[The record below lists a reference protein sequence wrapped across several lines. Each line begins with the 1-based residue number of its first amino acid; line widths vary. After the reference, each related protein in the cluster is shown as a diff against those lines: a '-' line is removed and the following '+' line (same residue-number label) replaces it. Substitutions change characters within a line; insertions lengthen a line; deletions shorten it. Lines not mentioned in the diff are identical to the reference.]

1 MCPRTHRG
9 RSVSKEGI
17 PLGSIPQLLEQTR
30 HPDLAPRDAQ
40 QARRRGARKPDL
52 DKILKAGAAG
62 GPSRLRKA
70 IERIRRRDPNLGE
83 GEILKRT
90 AELKLTNWHRPW
102 APEEKNY
109 ILEHAREFSVVEMAR
124 NLGRTPQAVYQM
136 LWRNKESARV
146 RDGYTQQ
153 DLAQIFH
160 VAPKKVREWVR
171 LGWLTPCQGRIKDRG
186 LNRFLE
192 EHRDAVDAARIDKE
206 YRLWFLDAGLRHDG
220 THHAEAAR
228 PPEQNLKE
236 RVEPATQAPSSQS

>member
-1 MCPRTHRG
+1 M
-9 RSVSKEGI
+9 
-17 PLGSIPQLLEQTR
+17 GSAPQLLEQTR
-30 HPDLAPRDAQ
+30 QPDQAPGDAQ
-40 QARRRGARKPDL
+40 QTQRRRTRKLDL

-83 GEILKRT
+83 GEILRRT

-146 RDGYTQQ
+146 RDGYTQR

-171 LGWLTPCQGRIKDRG
+171 LGWLTPYQGRIKDRG

-192 EHRDAVDAARIDKE
+192 EHRDVVDAARIDKE
-206 YRLWFLDAGLRHDG
+206 YRLWFLDSGLRHNG
-220 THHAEAAR
+220 THHVEAAR
-228 PPEQNLKE
+228 PPEQSLKE
-236 RVEPATQAPSSQS
+236 RVEPATQAPSSRC

>member
-1 MCPRTHRG
+1 MSLDALAEVCLDG
-9 RSVSKEGI
+9 GL
-17 PLGSIPQLLEQTR
+17 PLGSAPQLLEQAR
-30 HPDLAPRDAQ
+30 QPDLAPGDAR
-40 QARRRGARKPDL
+40 QARRRGTRKLDL
-52 DKILKAGAAG
+52 DEILKAGAAG

-70 IERIRRRDPNLGE
+70 IERIRRLDPNLGE

-146 RDGYTQQ
+146 RDGYTQR

-206 YRLWFLDAGLRHDG
+206 YRLWFLDAGLRDNG
-220 THHAEAAR
+220 TRHSEAAK
-228 PPEQNLKE
+228 PPEQGLKE
-236 RVEPATQAPSSQS
+236 RVESAMQAPSSQC

>member
-1 MCPRTHRG
+1 M
-9 RSVSKEGI
+9 
-17 PLGSIPQLLEQTR
+17 GSALQVLEQTR
-30 HPDLAPRDAQ
+30 QPDQAHCDAQ
-40 QARRRGARKPDL
+40 QARRRGARKLDL
-52 DKILKAGAAG
+52 DEILKAGAAG

-146 RDGYTQQ
+146 QDGYTQR

-220 THHAEAAR
+220 PRRAEATR
-228 PPEQNLKE
+228 PPEQSLKE
-236 RVEPATQAPSSQS
+236 SVESAMQVPSSQAQ

>member
-1 MCPRTHRG
+1 M
-9 RSVSKEGI
+9 
-17 PLGSIPQLLEQTR
+17 GSTPQLLEQTR
-30 HPDLAPRDAQ
+30 QPNLAPRDAR
-40 QARRRGARKPDL
+40 QAPRRGARKPDI

-90 AELKLTNWHRPW
+90 AELKLTNWHRLWTPD
-102 APEEKNY
+102 ERNY

-146 RDGYTQQ
+146 RDGYTQR

-206 YRLWFLDAGLRHDG
+206 YRLWFLDAGLRDNG
-220 THHAEAAR
+220 TRHAEAAQ
-228 PPEQNLKE
+228 PPGQGLKE
-236 RVEPATQAPSSQS
+236 RVEPATQAPSSQC